1 MNKKLY
7 ILIFSLVVVLAIG
20 FCVNLKYSSGG
31 ANNQITPTL
40 EPSPL
45 ITDQPANIVFS
56 PTALP
61 TTEPQIPNSYL
72 IENFP
77 FQSQAPFANWDQ
89 LHDEACEEASLIL
102 TYYYINGKSI
112 NANEMEDQI
121 QKMVQWEIE
130 NWSEH
135 KDLTIK
141 ETSNL
146 VKSFYG
152 LSNFEIKNNITI
164 DDIKKEVSA
173 GHPVIVPTAGRLL
186 GNPNFRSPGPVYH
199 MVVVIGFSG
208 NTMIVQDVGT
218 RNGNHYQYNEKIF
231 YNAIHDWAG
240 SADNIET
247 GQKTMLIF
255 QKN

>member
-1 MNKKLY
+1 M
-7 ILIFSLVVVLAIG
+7 VVLAIG
-20 FCVNLKYSSGG
+20 FFVNLKYSSDIT
-31 ANNQITPTL
+31 NSQVTLTPIPTPSITNQPT
-40 EPSPL
+40 
-45 ITDQPANIVFS
+45 NIAVSSS
-56 PTALP
+56 PTVTPIAV
-61 TTEPQIPNSYL
+61 IPDSYL

-102 TYYYINGKSI
+102 TYYYISGKSI
-112 NANEMEDQI
+112 SVNEMEDQI

-130 NWSEH
+130 NWGSH

-141 ETSNL
+141 ETADL
-146 VKSFYG
+146 AKGFYNF
-152 LSNFEIKNNITI
+152 SNFEIKNNITI
-164 DDIKKEVSA
+164 DDIKSEISS

-218 RNGNHYQYNEKIF
+218 RNGNQYQYNEKIF
-231 YNAIHDWAG
+231 YNAIHDFPG
-240 SADNIET
+240 NADNIET

-255 QKN
+255 GKN